1 VLLNFAGNAV
11 KFSERGR
18 ITLRARLARAFGPEV
33 LVRFEV
39 EDRGIGI
46 DAAALPHLFTPF
58 QQADQSATRRHGGT
72 GLGLAISRQLAELMG
87 GEVGVVSTLGEG
99 STFWFTARLALD
111 DAAGARSGTML
122 GAGLGA
128 APAPA
133 QARLDDCAVLLVEDN
148 PFNQQVARELLEQS
162 GAAVEVANNGQ
173 EALAAMV
180 DRRFDCVL
188 MDVQMPVMDG
198 LEATRRIRR
207 DPALQH
213 TLVVAMTA
221 NAGVD
226 DRARCLAAGM
236 NEFLAKPV
244 VPELLAATIARCLG
258 RTTAPVADVAMA
270 GAMQRAPGS
279 AAGAGQGGQGEVLD
293 LASLAS
299 TAGGD
304 TERMRKYV
312 FLFLDTARENLAG
325 IDAALAG
332 GDLTHTASLAHQLKS
347 AARAI
352 GAASF
357 GAICEDLEAQPKRAP
372 RLGAAGTAQAR
383 ALAARLRALLIRIE
397 REVSTQFGSRDGE
410 VR

>member
-1 VLLNFAGNAV
+1 
-11 KFSERGR
+11 
-18 ITLRARLARAFGPEV
+18 
-33 LVRFEV
+33 
-39 EDRGIGI
+39 
-46 DAAALPHLFTPF
+46 
-58 QQADQSATRRHGGT
+58 
-72 GLGLAISRQLAELMG
+72 
-87 GEVGVVSTLGEG
+87 
-99 STFWFTARLALD
+99 
-111 DAAGARSGTML
+111 
-122 GAGLGA
+122 
-128 APAPA
+128 
-133 QARLDDCAVLLVEDN
+133 
-148 PFNQQVARELLEQS
+148 
-162 GAAVEVANNGQ
+162 
-173 EALAAMV
+173 
-180 DRRFDCVL
+180 
-188 MDVQMPVMDG
+188 
-198 LEATRRIRR
+198 
-207 DPALQH
+207 LQG

-258 RTTAPVADVAMA
+258 RTTAPVADVAIA
-270 GAMQRAPGS
+270 RAPGS
-279 AAGAGQGGQGEVLD
+279 AVAAGQGGPAEVLD

-357 GAICEDLEAQPKRAP
+357 GAICEDLEAQPKRTR